1 MGRVKEAVLA
11 SLVRPIVSSVS
22 AGILGAPHC
31 QFRQCAMVSLAH
43 PIVSSVSAGIL
54 GASHCQFRQC
64 WHPWRAPLSVPSVR
78 YGLRH
83 RLLFSYIEHKIRQ
96 NIYTR
101 IYIPE

>member
-31 QFRQCAMVSLAH
+31 QYRPCAMVSVIACFFL
-43 PIVSSVSAGIL
+43 IYT
-54 GASHCQFRQC
+54 
-64 WHPWRAPLSVPSVR
+64 R
-78 YGLRH
+78 YLH
-83 RLLFSYIEHKIRQ
+83 Q

-101 IYIPE
+101 INIHTRQLCESSTRYHSCGF

>member
-11 SLVRPIVSSVS
+11 SLARPIVSSVS
-22 AGILGAPHC
+22 AGILAAP
-31 QFRQCAMVSLAH
+31 
-43 PIVSSVSAGIL
+43 
-54 GASHCQFRQC
+54 HCQFRQC

-83 RLLFSYIEHKIRQ
+83 RLLSSYIDHKIRQ
-96 NIYTR
+96 NLYTR